1 MVRTLDFH
9 SKNVGSIPAGL
20 NIPTYFLNNN
30 TQTKY
35 NHRHALSIKAVS
47 KPKRYLRPELRYA
60 FKFASIIP
68 PSTLSN
74 VTLLVN
80 SNRNAL
86 KLQVKQSYIILTW
99 MLYIREDVKKKQKEQ
114 QLDGQEDTS
123 KKAPG
128 FFIFPLKSTKQTYL
142 KAPMAHKTFSQEQ
155 YVYNYYTLSISFR
168 SAFRHNATVN
178 STNGSIYTALLLR
191 NSFEPLETNLFF
203 LKKFRFSFTSS
214 CSKLLHLKH
223 T

>member
-35 NHRHALSIKAVS
+35 NHRHVLSIKAVS
-47 KPKRYLRPELRYA
+47 KPKRYLKPELRYA

-99 MLYIREDVKKKQKEQ
+99 MLYIREDVKKKTKRAAAGWTRRYVKKSSGV
-114 QLDGQEDTS
+114 LYFSS
-123 KKAPG
+123 KINKA
-128 FFIFPLKSTKQTYL
+128 
-142 KAPMAHKTFSQEQ
+142 
-155 YVYNYYTLSISFR
+155 
-168 SAFRHNATVN
+168 
-178 STNGSIYTALLLR
+178 
-191 NSFEPLETNLFF
+191 NLF
-203 LKKFRFSFTSS
+203 KSPYGT
-214 CSKLLHLKH
+214 
-223 T
+223 